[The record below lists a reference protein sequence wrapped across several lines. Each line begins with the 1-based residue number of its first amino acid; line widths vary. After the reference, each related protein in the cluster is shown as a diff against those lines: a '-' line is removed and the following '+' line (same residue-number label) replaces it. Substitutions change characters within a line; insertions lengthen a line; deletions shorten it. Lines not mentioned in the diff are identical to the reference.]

1 MASTDS
7 VRTFGPSPNY
17 PSAMASKAAPGTK
30 SVRMTEPK
38 ATGQDAPV
46 RSPTPIVSSGV
57 RVSPEALQAGK
68 RLLRAEATAVA
79 RLAESIGDPFERAV
93 ELIVSCADAGGT
105 VLITGLGKSGLIG
118 AKISATLS
126 SLGIPSHCVHPSEAA
141 HGDLGRF
148 RACDTVI
155 CISFSGET
163 DEVVNLASILRQDG
177 LPIISITGSGG
188 HSSGREGTKA
198 SSLERLSTVTLGLG
212 LEQEAGEPDFAA
224 PTSSTTATL
233 ALGDAL
239 AVVSAKVRNFTD
251 EDFKRRHP
259 GGTLGDLLRPVT
271 EVLRCVAGKNLPRV
285 ADDRTVA
292 AALEVASQSGRRPGA
307 IVLSDPKTNR
317 LSGIF
322 TDADL
327 RRLILRDPSEL
338 HRPIREVMTKDPR
351 CLQETALVRDA
362 VRMVREFRADEIP
375 VVNALGEP
383 VGLLD
388 VQDLVAMRLVQD

>member
-1 MASTDS
+1 
-7 VRTFGPSPNY
+7 
-17 PSAMASKAAPGTK
+17 MASKAASGNKTA
-30 SVRMTEPK
+30 RLTEPK
-38 ATGQDAPV
+38 PDPGVAAVPPAPSV
-46 RSPTPIVSSGV
+46 RTPLRKVT
-57 RVSPEALQAGK
+57 PEAMQAGK
-68 RLLRAEATAVA
+68 RLLRSEASAVA
-79 RLAESIGDPFERAV
+79 KLAESLGTPFERAI
-93 ELIVSCADAGGT
+93 ELIVACADAGGT
-105 VLITGLGKSGLIG
+105 VLVTGLGKSGLVG
-118 AKISATLS
+118 AKISATLA
-126 SLGIPSHCVHPSEAA
+126 SLGIPSHAVHPSEAA

-177 LPIISITGSGG
+177 LPIISITGQGAEQ
-188 HSSGREGTKA
+188 REGKA
-198 SSLERLSTVTLGLG
+198 SSLERLATVALTLGI
-212 LEQEAGEPDFAA
+212 EHEAGEPDFAA

-271 EVLRCVAGKNLPRV
+271 EVLRFVAGKNMPRI

-292 AALEVASQSGRRPGA
+292 SALEEAARAGRRPGA
-307 IVLSDPKTNR
+307 IVLSDPKTGR
-317 LSGIF
+317 LTGLF
-322 TDADL
+322 TDGDL
-327 RRLILRDPSEL
+327 RRLILRDTADL
-338 HRPIREVMTKDPR
+338 QKPIREVMTRDPR
-351 CLQETALVRDA
+351 CLPETALVRDA

-375 VVNALGEP
+375 VVNGAGEP

>member
-1 MASTDS
+1 
-7 VRTFGPSPNY
+7 
-17 PSAMASKAAPGTK
+17 MASKAAPGTK
-30 SVRMTEPK
+30 PVRMTEPK
-38 ATGQDAPV
+38 STGADCLARPQG
-46 RSPTPIVSSGV
+46 TPRGPK
-57 RVSPEALQAGK
+57 VSPEAMQAGK
-68 RLLRAEATAVA
+68 RLLRAEAAAVA
-79 RLAESIGDPFERAV
+79 RLAETLGDSFERAV
-93 ELIVSCADAGGT
+93 ELVVQCAESGGT

-118 AKISATLS
+118 AKVSATLA
-126 SLGIPSHCVHPSEAA
+126 SLGIPSHSVHPSEAA

-148 RACDTVI
+148 RKCDTVI

-177 LPIISITGSGG
+177 LPIIAITGSGG
-188 HSSGREGTKA
+188 QITGRAAERENAKV
-198 SSLERLSTVTLGLG
+198 SSLERLATVTLGLG

-271 EVLRCVAGKNLPRV
+271 EVLRFVAGKSLPRV
-285 ADDRTVA
+285 TDDRTVA
-292 AALEVASQSGRRPGA
+292 SALEEASKIGRRPGA
-307 IVLSDPKTNR
+307 IVLSDPKSGR

-338 HRPIREVMTKDPR
+338 QRPIKEVMTKDPR
-351 CLQETALVRDA
+351 CLPETALVRDA
-362 VRMVREFRADEIP
+362 VRLVREFRADEIP
-375 VVNALGEP
+375 VINSLGEP
-383 VGLLD
+383 IGLLD

>member
-1 MASTDS
+1 
-7 VRTFGPSPNY
+7 
-17 PSAMASKAAPGTK
+17 
-30 SVRMTEPK
+30 MTEPK
-38 ATGQDAPV
+38 TTGPEGAARQPSAARGPK
-46 RSPTPIVSSGV
+46 
-57 RVSPEALQAGK
+57 VSPEAMQAGR
-68 RLLRAEATAVA
+68 RLLRAEASAVA
-79 RLAESIGDPFERAV
+79 RLAEALGDSFERAV
-93 ELIVSCADAGGT
+93 ELVVQCAESGGT

-118 AKISATLS
+118 AKISATLA
-126 SLGIPSHCVHPSEAA
+126 SLGIPSHSVHPSEAA

-148 RACDTVI
+148 RKCDTVI

-177 LPIISITGSGG
+177 LPIIAITGAGG
-188 HSSGREGTKA
+188 QLSHAAARENSKV
-198 SSLERLSTVTLGLG
+198 SSLERLATVTLGLG

-271 EVLRCVAGKNLPRV
+271 EVLRFVAGKSLPRV
-285 ADDRTVA
+285 TDDRTVA
-292 AALEVASQSGRRPGA
+292 SALEEASKIGRRPGA
-307 IVLSDPKTNR
+307 IVLSDPKTGR

-338 HRPIREVMTKDPR
+338 QRPIKDVMTKDPR
-351 CLQETALVRDA
+351 CLPETALVRDA
-362 VRMVREFRADEIP
+362 VRLVREFRADEIP
-375 VVNALGEP
+375 VVNSSGEP
-383 VGLLD
+383 IGLLD
-388 VQDLVAMRLVQD
+388 VQDLIAMRLVQD